1 MNSTHGKKNLVI
13 LIGMFAVLLGL
24 VVFLKTGDMGT
35 NALWNI
41 SRQGTWML
49 PLVVVASLIDSINP
63 CAFGILLLTVGFLL
77 SLGKVRS
84 DILKFGSV
92 YIIGLFAVY
101 ILIGLGILQAL
112 HIFNTP
118 HFMAKVGA
126 VLLVALGGLNLVN
139 QFFPSFPIK
148 VRIPQAAHHA
158 IAKLMGKAS
167 IPAVFL
173 LGLLVGLCEFP
184 CTGGPYLMV
193 LGLLHDQGTY
203 FAGIG
208 YLLLYNLIFI
218 SPLILLL
225 LIASNKGVL
234 EKVKQWK
241 KEENSNMRLWG
252 GIAMIILGLLI
263 LFI

>member
-35 NALWNI
+35 NVLWNI

-112 HIFNTP
+112 HI
-118 HFMAKVGA
+118 
-126 VLLVALGGLNLVN
+126 
-139 QFFPSFPIK
+139 
-148 VRIPQAAHHA
+148 
-158 IAKLMGKAS
+158 
-167 IPAVFL
+167 
-173 LGLLVGLCEFP
+173 
-184 CTGGPYLMV
+184 
-193 LGLLHDQGTY
+193 
-203 FAGIG
+203 
-208 YLLLYNLIFI
+208 
-218 SPLILLL
+218 
-225 LIASNKGVL
+225 
-234 EKVKQWK
+234 
-241 KEENSNMRLWG
+241 
-252 GIAMIILGLLI
+252 
-263 LFI
+263 